1 LANYKEAMVSTT
13 DSSKALAATA
23 AGSPAK
29 ASGKADASAPV
40 RSAAE
45 IEAELNATRDRLAGT
60 VAILEERLN
69 PRHVMDRT
77 VADAKSKV
85 SKFYLDDAGK
95 VRPDRVAITA
105 GAVVAG
111 LIGLRLT
118 FRGLRWLT
126 APPKPKLPD
135 TDIVYVPVNRE
146 QLLAVDPAALG
157 AA

>member
-13 DSSKALAATA
+13 DSSQARAVT
-23 AGSPAK
+23 
-29 ASGKADASAPV
+29 ASGAPAQAAAKADAPAPV
-40 RSAAE
+40 RSAAQ

-77 VADAKSKV
+77 VADAKGKV
-85 SKFYLDDAGK
+85 RRFYLDDAGR
-95 VRPDRVAITA
+95 VRPDRVALTA
-105 GAVVAG
+105 GAAVAG
-111 LIGLRLT
+111 LIGLRLA
-118 FRGLRWLT
+118 FKGLHWLT

-146 QLLAVDPAALG
+146 QLLALDPGVLG